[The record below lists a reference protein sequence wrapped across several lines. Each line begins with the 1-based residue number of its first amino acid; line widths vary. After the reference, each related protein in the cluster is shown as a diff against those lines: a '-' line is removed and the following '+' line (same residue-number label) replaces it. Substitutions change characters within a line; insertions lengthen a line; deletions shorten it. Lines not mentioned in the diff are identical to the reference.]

1 MGPTGFT
8 TVTASSIYSVQ
19 LRRELKRIV
28 GDDMDIFQDASSLD
42 FGDIHFKFDPAT
54 GLRAII
60 AIHNTHLGPALGGCR
75 CLSYPSTEAAIVDAM
90 RLARSMTYKAAISG
104 LPLGGGKSV
113 LMRPTP
119 ICDREAYFESF
130 GRFVNELGGRYITA
144 VDSGTSVADMD
155 VIARTTKHVA
165 CTSAGSA
172 GTDDPSPHTAVGV
185 RWGLEA
191 AVKFKLG
198 RTDLD
203 GIHVAIQ
210 GVGHVGYP
218 LASQLHERGARL
230 TVSDVNKAAVERCV
244 DEFDADVV
252 KPEDIYDVE
261 CDVFSP
267 NALGAVIS
275 DDTLSRL
282 RTKIVGGAANN
293 QLAESRHGDALHK
306 REILYA
312 PDYAI
317 NAGGVIQI
325 VTDKFAL
332 SERLSEIYDT
342 LMRIFEQSAKKDE
355 APHHVANCM
364 VDAIL
369 ASPAKT

>member
-1 MGPTGFT
+1 
-8 TVTASSIYSVQ
+8 
-19 LRRELKRIV
+19 
-28 GDDMDIFQDASSLD
+28 MDIFQDASSLG

-75 CLSYPSTEAAIVDAM
+75 CVSYPSTESAIVDAM
-90 RLARSMTYKAAISG
+90 RLARGMTYKTAISG
-104 LPLGGGKSV
+104 LSQGGGKAV
-113 LMRPTP
+113 VIRPTE
-119 ICDREAYFESF
+119 IRDREAYFESF
-130 GRFVNELGGRYITA
+130 GRFVDELGGRYTTA

-155 VIARTTKHVA
+155 VIARTTKYVA

-172 GTDDPSPHTAVGV
+172 GSDDPSPHTAVGL

-191 AVKFKLG
+191 AVKFKL
-198 RTDLD
+198 RQSDLD

-210 GVGHVGYP
+210 GAGHVGYP
-218 LASQLHERGARL
+218 LASQLHDRGARL
-230 TVSDVNKAAVERCV
+230 TVSDVNKAAVERCA
-244 DEFDADVV
+244 DEFNANVV
-252 KPEDIYDVE
+252 APEDIYDVE

-267 NALGAVIS
+267 NALGAVIN

-293 QLAESRHGDALHK
+293 QLAESRHGDVLHQQG
-306 REILYA
+306 ILYA
-312 PDYAI
+312 PDYVI

-325 VTDKFAL
+325 ASDKSVLNEKL
-332 SERLSEIYDT
+332 SGIYGT
-342 LMRIFEQSAKKDE
+342 LMRIFEQSAKKDT
-355 APHHVANCM
+355 APHRVADGM

>member
-1 MGPTGFT
+1 
-8 TVTASSIYSVQ
+8 
-19 LRRELKRIV
+19 
-28 GDDMDIFQDASSLD
+28 MDIFQDASSLG
-42 FGDIHFKFDPAT
+42 FGDIHFKFDPVT

-75 CLSYPSTEAAIVDAM
+75 CVSYRSTEAAIVDAM
-90 RLARSMTYKAAISG
+90 RLARGMTYKSAISG

-113 LMRPTP
+113 LIRPTQ
-119 ICDREAYFESF
+119 IADRTAYFESF
-130 GRFVNELGGRYITA
+130 GRFVDELGGRYITA

-155 VIARTTKHVA
+155 VIAHITKHVA
-165 CTSAGSA
+165 CTSAGNA

-198 RTDLD
+198 QSNLD

-230 TVSDVNKAAVERCV
+230 TVSDVNKVAVERCA
-244 DEFDADVV
+244 DEFHAHVV
-252 KPEDIYDVE
+252 EPEDIYDVE

-267 NALGAVIS
+267 NALGAVIN

-282 RTKIVGGAANN
+282 RTKIIGGAANN
-293 QLAESRHGDALHK
+293 QLAESRHGDALQK
-306 REILYA
+306 RGILYA
-312 PDYAI
+312 PDYVI

-325 VTDKFAL
+325 ATDKSAVNEKL
-332 SERLSEIYDT
+332 SGIYDT
-342 LMRIFEQSAKKDE
+342 LMRIFKESEKKSE
-355 APHHVANCM
+355 APHHVADGM
-364 VDAIL
+364 VHTIL
-369 ASPAKT
+369 TSPAKT